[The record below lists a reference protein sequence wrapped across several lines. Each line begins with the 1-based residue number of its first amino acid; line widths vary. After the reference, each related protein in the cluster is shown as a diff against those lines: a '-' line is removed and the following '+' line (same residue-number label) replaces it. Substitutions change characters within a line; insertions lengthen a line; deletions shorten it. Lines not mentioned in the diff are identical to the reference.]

1 MAGYYPIMLDISGK
15 KCVVIGGGPV
25 AERKVCSLL
34 EYHAEV
40 TVISPKL
47 TERLTLLYEEKK
59 IYFINRIYLRGDLKD
74 FYLVY
79 VAVGDSVVNKEC
91 LEESKE
97 EKNLINVVDVPNMS
111 EFIAPAYIKKGDITV
126 SISTNGKSPMLCRK
140 IKEDIEELLKDIS
153 EEYINVLAELR
164 NVVLN
169 EVCAIEKRKKILEKI
184 VYSDVMDRIKI
195 GEKIDIR
202 ETLFKIYTDEKEN

>member
-195 GEKIDIR
+195 
-202 ETLFKIYTDEKEN
+202 

>member
-169 EVCAIEKRKKILEKI
+169 EVCAIDRKS
-184 VYSDVMDRIKI
+184 VV
-195 GEKIDIR
+195 
-202 ETLFKIYTDEKEN
+202 

>member
-1 MAGYYPIMLDISGK
+1 LDISGK